1 MLATVSSV
9 NLVKTQ
15 KKFPKLWT
23 TYLCGYTYLC
33 MYRSICMHTCTCV
46 CGYAC
51 TSVCAYEGQIS
62 ASGVFLNNCFIF
74 LRQNLFRKFKSLS
87 WPEELFSDLQLTA
100 PCLQDQ
106 NYRCSP
112 HALRFTH
119 GFWAPEVRSLHFYGK
134 HFIRLPN
141 SPDPVYPC
149 IGTPDQLC
157 QELLTS
163 LREYTCDW
171 HHSHLN

>member
-1 MLATVSSV
+1 MDNIS
-9 NLVKTQ
+9 
-15 KKFPKLWT
+15 LWI
-23 TYLCGYTYLC
+23 YIFVYV
-33 MYRSICMHTCTCV
+33 YRSICMHTCTCV

-119 GFWAPEVRSLHFYGK
+119 GFWAPEVRSLHFMVSTLY
-134 HFIRLPN
+134 
-141 SPDPVYPC
+141 VYPTLQTQY
-149 IGTPDQLC
+149 ILALVPQ
-157 QELLTS
+157 TS
-163 LREYTCDW
+163 FVKSYL
-171 HHSHLN
+171 HP